1 MYYCNAS
8 NECAIFLNAPFME
21 KAFNQIVGHI
31 FLIGTEE
38 FVLNI
43 IIHFSYENAVLNL
56 EKKSVLFTY
65 LTSSSTV
72 VNKGNTI
79 FYHN

>member
-8 NECAIFLNAPFME
+8 NECPIFLNATFME
-21 KAFNQIVGHI
+21 KAFNQIVDHI
-31 FLIGTEE
+31 FLIGKEE

-56 EKKSVLFTY
+56 EKNPCFLR
-65 LTSSSTV
+65 
-72 VNKGNTI
+72 I
-79 FYHN
+79 